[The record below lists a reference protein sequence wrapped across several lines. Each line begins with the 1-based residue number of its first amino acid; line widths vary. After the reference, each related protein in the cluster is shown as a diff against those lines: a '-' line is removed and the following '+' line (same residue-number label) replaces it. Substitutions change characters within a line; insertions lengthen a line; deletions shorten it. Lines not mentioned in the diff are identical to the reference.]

1 MTRFLICALA
11 CTSSLLSACAI
22 APKPAAPTTAHA
34 NGVLQ
39 WDGTR
44 TGRISVR
51 AADARGTPQSWHAG
65 FEFVEQ
71 GQSRTLRLTDPL
83 GSTLA
88 KIESDAAGAR
98 MTTSNG
104 EQSSYGSLAE
114 LTQRVTGVA
123 LPESAWRYWLMGV
136 PAPDQPASLGYVD
149 GFLQAGFIVR
159 VASRQDNGTPRV
171 VDITRP
177 DSPDLAVRVALDAAP

>member
-1 MTRFLICALA
+1 MTRLLICLLA
-11 CTSSLLSACAI
+11 CVSSVLSACATTSKPV
-22 APKPAAPTTAHA
+22 APAATNAS
-34 NGVLQ
+34 GVQQ
-39 WDGTR
+39 WLGTR

-51 AADARGTPQSWHAG
+51 AADARGAPQSWHAG
-65 FEFVEQ
+65 FEFVER
-71 GQSRTLRLTDPL
+71 GNTRVLMLTDPL
-83 GSTLA
+83 GTTLA

-123 LPESAWRYWLMGV
+123 LPESAWRYWLMGS
-136 PAPDQPASLGYVD
+136 PAPDQPASLGYAD
-149 GFLQAGFIVR
+149 GFLQAGFVVR

>member
-1 MTRFLICALA
+1 M
-11 CTSSLLSACAI
+11 
-22 APKPAAPTTAHA
+22 
-34 NGVLQ
+34 Q
-39 WDGTR
+39 WLGTR

-51 AADARGTPQSWHAG
+51 APDARGTPQSWHAG

-71 GQSRTLRLTDPL
+71 GPSRTLLLTDPL
-83 GSTLA
+83 GTTLA
-88 KIESDAAGAR
+88 KIESDDAGAR

-123 LPESAWRYWLMGV
+123 LPERAWRYWLDGV
-136 PAPDQPASLGYVD
+136 PAPDIPSQQRAQLGFGQG
-149 GFLQAGFIVR
+149 GFWINV
-159 VASRQDNGTPRV
+159 VSRFENNKPRV

-177 DSPDLAVRVALDAAP
+177 DTPELAVRVALDAAP